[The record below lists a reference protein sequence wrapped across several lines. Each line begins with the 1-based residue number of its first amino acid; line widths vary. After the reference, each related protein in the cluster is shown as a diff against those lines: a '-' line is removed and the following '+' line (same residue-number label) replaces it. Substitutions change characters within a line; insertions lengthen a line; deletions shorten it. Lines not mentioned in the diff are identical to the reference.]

1 VEHES
6 AVGVD
11 ENMPIGVD
19 PAEIFAGKPVGSRYV
34 GDVDETREGL
44 LPAAARLIT
53 LPPEDQPTPAI
64 GGAQAR
70 MASELRRQPQQG
82 PLSACGGKADLA

>member
-19 PAEIFAGKPVGSRYV
+19 PAEIFAGNRRVRYV
-34 GDVDETREGL
+34 GDVDEEREGL
-44 LPAAARLIT
+44 LPAAAKLMT
-53 LPPEDQPTPAI
+53 LQPAPAI
-64 GGAQAR
+64 GEAQAR
-70 MASELRRQPQQG
+70 MAPPTSPAASQG